1 MLKTTAGTD
10 NVAAGNNA
18 MLNNTTGDFNV
29 AIGGNALFS
38 QATPNRN
45 VAVGFNSLR
54 KSTGGSNVALGSQAG
69 NALTT
74 GANNVMI
81 ANSGVAA
88 DAATIRIG
96 TNGKQTAA
104 YLAGVYGKTVSGTAK
119 AVIVNAG
126 GKLGTQ
132 AVAGASEVQTL
143 RSQVAD
149 QQEQIDELQRAVA
162 KLAK

>member
-1 MLKTTAGTD
+1 MA
-10 NVAAGNNA
+10 N
-18 MLNNTTGDFNV
+18 
-29 AIGGNALFS
+29 I
-38 QATPNRN
+38 
-45 VAVGFNSLR
+45 
-54 KSTGGSNVALGSQAG
+54 ALGTQAG

-88 DAATIRIG
+88 DSGAIRIG

-104 YLAGVYGKTVSGTAK
+104 YLAGVWHRRVSGATR
-119 AVIVNAG
+119 AVIVNSG

-132 AVAGASEVQTL
+132 TVAGRSEVQAL

-162 KLAK
+162 KLTK